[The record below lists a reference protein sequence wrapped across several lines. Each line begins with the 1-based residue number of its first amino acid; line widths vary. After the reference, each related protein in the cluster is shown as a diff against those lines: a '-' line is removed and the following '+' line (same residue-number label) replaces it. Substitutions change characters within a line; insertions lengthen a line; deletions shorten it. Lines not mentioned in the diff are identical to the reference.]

1 MYLET
6 YLNLEKNLVKL
17 KNKFKLYG
25 LKGEFEAEGSSFEDI
40 SKLRNLTSRN
50 KIKLFVKIGGVE
62 ALNDIYQCI
71 DIGVDGII
79 APMVES
85 KFAVKKFID
94 SIQKLKIKKK
104 PSLTINIETASG
116 VKNFN
121 EIFKQ
126 ALGNIDN
133 ITIGRSDL
141 AASYFNK
148 NVTQNS
154 NKILQIILK
163 IGEKIKKKGGGVNLC
178 VGGGINRNTI
188 LKYQKHKNISLIK
201 KMETR
206 KVILPTFMMFK
217 KNALESALEFE
228 TNYILYKKE
237 VQDFKLKS
245 EIDRL
250 SNLGTRK

>member
-25 LKGEFEAEGSSFEDI
+25 VKGEFEAEGSSLEDI

-50 KIKLFVKIGGVE
+50 NIKLFVKIGGVE

-94 SIQKLKIKKK
+94 SILKLKIKKK

-121 EIFKQ
+121 EIFNQ

-154 NKILQIILK
+154 NKILQTILK
-163 IGEKIKKKGGGVNLC
+163 IGKKIKKKGIHLC

-188 LKYQKHKNISLIK
+188 LKYQKHQNIHLIK

-206 KVILPTFMMFK
+206 KVILPTLMMFK
-217 KNALESALEFE
+217 KNALESAIEFE

-237 VQDFKLKS
+237 VQDFKLTY
-245 EIDRL
+245 ELDRL